1 MYNHAGHQLHQFLQ
15 WGDWLKEDIDAKFI
29 QTSHECEFQQQLE
42 STHIGCHWF
51 LHQSPHQCSHLPKQ
65 QTAMLQMGQH
75 GQLHQ
80 ELLTEDDTLP
90 VQWSQHSKVQHLL
103 QEGLHYLEATMW
115 RCQFLWKWDQASKP
129 GSRDIH
135 LNGGSN
141 ISYRCITTTTASNET
156 DANNKTDFVDPS
168 SQTIWVPC
176 RWQTVW
182 GLWCVPC
189 SLSPR
194 HHTSTVTI
202 GPLIAKCNMN
212 GKKICSLLR
221 DGAISKKPPI
231 TS

>member
-1 MYNHAGHQLHQFLQ
+1 
-15 WGDWLKEDIDAKFI
+15 
-29 QTSHECEFQQQLE
+29 
-42 STHIGCHWF
+42 
-51 LHQSPHQCSHLPKQ
+51 
-65 QTAMLQMGQH
+65 
-75 GQLHQ
+75 
-80 ELLTEDDTLP
+80 
-90 VQWSQHSKVQHLL
+90 
-103 QEGLHYLEATMW
+103 MW

-189 SLSPR
+189 LLCHTTPHWVPGTTPVQSPLGHWSQNATWMERRFAPCWEMEPSPR
-194 HHTSTVTI
+194 SHQ
-202 GPLIAKCNMN
+202 
-212 GKKICSLLR
+212 SLPR
-221 DGAISKKPPI
+221 
-231 TS
+231 